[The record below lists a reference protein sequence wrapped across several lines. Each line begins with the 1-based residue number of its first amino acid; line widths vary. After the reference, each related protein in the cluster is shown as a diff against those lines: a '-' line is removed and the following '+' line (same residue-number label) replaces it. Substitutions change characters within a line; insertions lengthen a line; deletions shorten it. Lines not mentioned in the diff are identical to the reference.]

1 LIDDTGTYKVPGCYH
16 APQCLFH
23 DNDHEAAGYVDLPQ
37 ALTVSSDYYFYNL
50 GYLFWSQTGR
60 YGETPIQN
68 VGAEYGLDDPTNVDL
83 PDEVTGRVDSP
94 AERILLHNESPA
106 NFPNVTWYTGDNI
119 EMAFGQGTTAVTPI
133 ELANAYA
140 TFANGGTRYEP
151 EVAAAVIN
159 AHGKIVERY
168 APRVLGHVSLPPSV
182 RDPILSGLTGVV
194 ENPSGTAYG
203 TFHSIVNFSLAAYP
217 IAGKTGT
224 ATTSVKL
231 EPNSWFVGFGPTT
244 HPQYVVLCVVAEGG
258 YGADAAAPVVAQTFN
273 YLVAHPIKP
282 VTLKP
287 QLTAPGSKKTSTS
300 TTTTTLSH

>member
-1 LIDDTGTYKVPGCYH
+1 
-16 APQCLFH
+16 
-23 DNDHEAAGYVDLPQ
+23 
-37 ALTVSSDYYFYNL
+37 
-50 GYLFWSQTGR
+50 
-60 YGETPIQN
+60 
-68 VGAEYGLDDPTNVDL
+68 
-83 PDEVTGRVDSP
+83 
-94 AERILLHNESPA
+94 
-106 NFPNVTWYTGDNI
+106 
-119 EMAFGQGTTAVTPI
+119 VTPI

-194 ENPSGTAYG
+194 ENPLGTAYS
-203 TFHSIVNFSLAAYP
+203 TFHSLVNFSLAAYP

-287 QLTAPGSKKTSTS
+287 QLTAPGSQKTTSS